1 MTRPLT
7 SPRFLTADLSGVAD
21 LLRDLALPDDAADLL
36 LFIDL
41 CRRSLRVR
49 AWLFGRFASEPAT
62 QAAFR
67 AYLADPQA
75 PGPDRPLWPRVL
87 AAALRPNPPAIQPG
101 QGPHGGL
108 WEIEVLA
115 LIKGYQAGL
124 LDVSTFALV
133 RLWRRFVASD
143 RIEVPLA
150 LQFATARHFG
160 RLANDDSGR
169 LARELQQ
176 VLRFFR
182 QRTSRPL
189 GATDF
194 GHADSWKIHLLLHV
208 LDHPRPAYKVSE
220 LRESLPERYRRVDRH
235 EIRLFCQQHGL
246 RRDER
251 PGRPSSRNGRSPT
264 SANSP
269 LRPAS

>member
-1 MTRPLT
+1 MTRPLK
-7 SPRFLTADLSGVAD
+7 SPRFLGADLPGVAD

-49 AWLFGRFASEPAT
+49 AWLFGRFAAEPAT

-67 AYLADPQA
+67 GFLADPRS

-87 AAALRPNPPAIQPG
+87 AAALRPDPPAPEPG
-101 QGPHGGL
+101 EGPHGGL
-108 WEIEVLA
+108 WELEVLA

-133 RLWRRFVASD
+133 RLWRRFVASG
-143 RIEVPLA
+143 RTEAPLA
-150 LQFATARHFG
+150 LQLATAHHFG
-160 RLANDDSGR
+160 KLANDDSGR
-169 LARELQQ
+169 LTRELQE

-182 QRTSRPL
+182 QRTGRPL
-189 GATDF
+189 GPTDF

-208 LDHPRPAYKVSE
+208 LDHPRPAYRVGE
-220 LRESLPERYRRVDRH
+220 LRDSLPERYRQVDRH
-235 EIRLFCQQHGL
+235 EIRVFCQRHGL

-251 PGRPSSRNGRSPT
+251 PGRPSSRKVRSST
-264 SANSP
+264 AANSP